1 MRTRCKDEMMDF
13 FLVSIFK
20 VGINESI
27 PVVGVLLLKD
37 KRQYFMKNKWI
48 VLLKSDCKNF
58 PFTES

>member
-1 MRTRCKDEMMDF
+1 MMDF